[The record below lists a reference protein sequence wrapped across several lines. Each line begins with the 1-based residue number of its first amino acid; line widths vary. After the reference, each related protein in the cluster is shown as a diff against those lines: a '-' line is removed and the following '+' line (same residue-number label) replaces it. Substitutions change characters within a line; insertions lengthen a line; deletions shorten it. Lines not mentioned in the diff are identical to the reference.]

1 MTKQNVLTRK
11 GFVDQIS
18 MSSYLLTGFQVYL
31 WFRLSFPTANV
42 SPVLYKKKTISV
54 HFAAIKILRQLR
66 KVLQRVQKVLAKVNF
81 LKGHGWSAM
90 LCSYTSNKW
99 KPALI
104 RATVEDYRKNFTVIK
119 ITKCPEFPLDCI
131 SSFAMFRYSALLRVF
146 DWHIAKPDYQEIL
159 STAAVSSKLCKRKNF
174 SQRRGKFK
182 QISWNPES
190 STSGRSCLN

>member
-131 SSFAMFRYSALLRVF
+131 SSFCYVSIQCSLTSIRLTYCKTR
-146 DWHIAKPDYQEIL
+146 L
-159 STAAVSSKLCKRKNF
+159 SRNIID
-174 SQRRGKFK
+174 RRSFF
-182 QISWNPES
+182 E
-190 STSGRSCLN
+190 TM

>member
-31 WFRLSFPTANV
+31 WFRPFFPTANV

-131 SSFAMFRYSALLRVF
+131 SAFCYVSIQLSYEYSIDILQNQITKKYYRPPQFLRNYVSPRF
-146 DWHIAKPDYQEIL
+146 SPNAGVSLSKLAEIL
-159 STAAVSSKLCKRKNF
+159 NLLPPAGAV
-174 SQRRGKFK
+174 
-182 QISWNPES
+182 
-190 STSGRSCLN
+190 